1 MKKISIVVPCYNEEE
16 TITKF
21 HDAIHKLWE
30 DINNYE
36 LELLFIDDGSSD
48 KTLELIRSLAQT
60 DTSVRYSSFS
70 RNFGKEAAIFCGLKQ
85 ATGDSVVVIDA
96 DLQHP
101 VSTITDMIGKWE
113 EGYDVIEG
121 IKSNRGKESVS
132 HGLMAKLFYKLIGKM
147 VGFDMNN
154 SSDFKLIDRKVVD
167 ALNHLEEKVTFFR
180 ALTFWVGFKSTYVEY
195 DVHERAGGSTKWN
208 SRSLM
213 KYAIYNLTSFS
224 YAPLYCI
231 LWVGAIVIFI
241 GFLLGIDAIISYI
254 QGQAVGGY
262 PSIVILIILSV
273 GAIMTSLGIIAVYIA
288 RMFEEIKGRPRY
300 IVREDK

>member
-30 DINNYE
+30 DMDNYE

-101 VSTITDMIGKWE
+101 VSTIVDMISKWE

-154 SSDFKLIDRKVVD
+154 SSDFKLIDRRVVD

>member
-1 MKKISIVVPCYNEEE
+1 MKKVSVVVPCYNEEE
-16 TITKF
+16 TIEKF
-21 HDAIHKLWE
+21 YNAIHKLWE

-36 LELLFIDDGSSD
+36 LELLFIDDGSKD
-48 KTLELIRSLAQT
+48 KTIELIRSISEE
-60 DTSVRYSSFS
+60 DSHVRYSSFS

-101 VSTITDMIGKWE
+101 ITTIPNMIEKWE

-121 IKSNRGKESVS
+121 IKSERGNESVS
-132 HGLMAKLFYKLIGKM
+132 HGLMAKFFYKMMGKM
-147 VGFDMNN
+147 TGFDMNN
-154 SSDFKLIDRKVVD
+154 SSDFKLLDRKVVD
-167 ALNHLEEKVTFFR
+167 ALNQLEEKVTFFR

-195 DVHERAGGSTKWN
+195 DVHERSGGATKWN

-213 KYAIYNLTSFS
+213 KYAIYNLTSFT

-231 LWVGAIVIFI
+231 LWLGAIVIFI
-241 GFLLGIDAIISYI
+241 GVILGIDAIISYI
-254 QGQAVGGY
+254 QGKTVGGY
-262 PSIVILIILSV
+262 PSLVILIILSV
-273 GAIMTSLGIIAVYIA
+273 GAIITILGIIAVYLA

-300 IVREDK
+300 FVREDK